1 MADKQTEQQP
11 HLSILRIKRKR
22 TDQPTP
28 LDALVIEHA
37 QPPSTKRR
45 KNNPAD
51 PAPEAAPAPSRG
63 IFRFAETVPLDSFST
78 PTKTRSL
85 RDRIQSF
92 LAHPPPALSRQHSS
106 ASLRSLARDRDRESS
121 PSSLKPPPTNAKGPG
136 SPARRKLPSAL
147 RAAREAA
154 ASGSSSSA
162 PPSPLGPSTL
172 ATTSSSFGL
181 SPSSRASAPHH
192 PPPSASRAA
201 AAHASRAALRYRVV
215 ERRRAESYALVE
227 ERAAREADEVRR
239 GLRPPTVR
247 DAREVEREREERER
261 DERERDEGWR
271 IYEAVAEGGEVAEG
285 EGEGGKK
292 AGRGRKGTVQ
302 GGHKAPQSQRE
313 PDDGGDSAMDRFG
326 EMLDEYLS
334 LQESITPSSPTAPP
348 TLSAAP
354 TRSRA
359 PAPAPAPASNDNNG
373 DGDDDG
379 DSDDDSNSDSG
390 ASFVYDVYYR
400 AAPARAPVGASA
412 PSAGPQRAVE
422 SSEVPGGEGGAAAG
436 AWDVSSLAGLTRIGQ
451 LAGLDPDEDDA
462 ALLLLHSASAL
473 RAAGGEGGSGDSDEE
488 EDNADQDSNEENDYR
503 NDYPDEEDA
512 DAELEL
518 DEGFDADD
526 AAAWRESVRGVG
538 PRGGAGAAGGEGGGW
553 SDDEDEEDDDEGE
566 GDDEGMSDEG
576 WSD

>member
-1 MADKQTEQQP
+1 MTDAEQQQP

-37 QPPSTKRR
+37 QPPSIKRR

-51 PAPEAAPAPSRG
+51 PAPEAAAAPSRG

-106 ASLRSLARDRDRESS
+106 ASLRSLARDRESS
-121 PSSLKPPPTNAKGPG
+121 PSSLKPPPTAQGPG

-154 ASGSSSSA
+154 ASGSA
-162 PPSPLGPSTL
+162 PSSPLGPASL
-172 ATTSSSFGL
+172 AATSSSFGL
-181 SPSSRASAPHH
+181 SPTTTTPSSRAPAAPPA
-192 PPPSASRAA
+192 PPSRAA

-215 ERRRAESYALVE
+215 ERRRAESYALSRE
-227 ERAAREADEVRR
+227 READEVRR
-239 GLRPPTVR
+239 GLRPPTAGE
-247 DAREVEREREERER
+247 D
-261 DERERDEGWR
+261 DE
-271 IYEAVAEGGEVAEG
+271 
-285 EGEGGKK
+285 
-292 AGRGRKGTVQ
+292 Q
-302 GGHKAPQSQRE
+302 H
-313 PDDGGDSAMDRFG
+313 DGDTAMDRFG

-334 LQESITPSSPTAPP
+334 LQESITPSSSGTLPP
-348 TLSAAP
+348 SSAP

-359 PAPAPAPASNDNNG
+359 PGGAPAS
-373 DGDDDG
+373 DDA
-379 DSDDDSNSDSG
+379 DSDDDDPNSDSDSG

-400 AAPARAPVGASA
+400 AAPAPAPAPGPAPGSASA
-412 PSAGPQRAVE
+412 SASSATGGPSAHGVA
-422 SSEVPGGEGGAAAG
+422 SSELPGGEVGSVG

-462 ALLLLHSASAL
+462 ALLLLHSASASG
-473 RAAGGEGGSGDSDEE
+473 AAARGGGTGSGDSDEE

-512 DAELEL
+512 DADADADA
-518 DEGFDADD
+518 DEGLDADD
-526 AAAWRESVRGVG
+526 AAAWRESVRGLGLG
-538 PRGGAGAAGGEGGGW
+538 PRARVGEGGW
-553 SDDEDEEDDDEGE
+553 SDEEDEREEEEDDE
-566 GDDEGMSDEG
+566 DEGMSDEG
-576 WSD
+576 WND